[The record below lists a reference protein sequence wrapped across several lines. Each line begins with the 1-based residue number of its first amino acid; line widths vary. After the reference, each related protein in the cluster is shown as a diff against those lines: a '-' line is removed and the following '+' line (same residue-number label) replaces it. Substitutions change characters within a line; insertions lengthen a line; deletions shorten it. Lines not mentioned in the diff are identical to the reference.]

1 MGAHLLG
8 AVHIYSIDGRGDE
21 KAEEE
26 CRRDPSGRD
35 REEFIDNQEMSAG
48 RQVLSIENTFYLEN
62 TVYLENTCVL

>member
-1 MGAHLLG
+1 MGGCTVIQLM
-8 AVHIYSIDGRGDE
+8 
-21 KAEEE
+21 EEVTKRQ
-26 CRRDPSGRD
+26 RRNAGGERSERD